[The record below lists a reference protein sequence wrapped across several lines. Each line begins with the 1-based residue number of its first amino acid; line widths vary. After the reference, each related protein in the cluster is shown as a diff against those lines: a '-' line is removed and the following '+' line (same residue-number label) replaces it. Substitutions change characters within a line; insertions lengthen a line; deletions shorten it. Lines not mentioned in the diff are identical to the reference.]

1 MELPKIKNENLP
13 KELKEIL
20 GDADAEF
27 TPIVNP
33 EDIINVEL
41 NVDEYYEGRMET
53 AQMLIESREKLE
65 QPMNV
70 LHKSF
75 YILVSFVFSLQGF
88 FRPRWH
94 FLIRFWG
101 PRHIQLAK
109 YIVFGEESDFQV
121 QNKHKLETGGKT

>member
-41 NVDEYYEGRMET
+41 NVDEYY
-53 AQMLIESREKLE
+53 
-65 QPMNV
+65 
-70 LHKSF
+70 
-75 YILVSFVFSLQGF
+75 
-88 FRPRWH
+88 
-94 FLIRFWG
+94 
-101 PRHIQLAK
+101 
-109 YIVFGEESDFQV
+109 
-121 QNKHKLETGGKT
+121 

>member
-27 TPIVNP
+27 TPIVKP

-41 NVDEYYEGRMET
+41 NVDEYYVGRMDT

-65 QPMNV
+65 Q
-70 LHKSF
+70 L
-75 YILVSFVFSLQGF
+75 
-88 FRPRWH
+88 
-94 FLIRFWG
+94 
-101 PRHIQLAK
+101 RHDSKRHTKTVQENNQSTQ
-109 YIVFGEESDFQV
+109 EE
-121 QNKHKLETGGKT
+121 